1 MKEKLG
7 LLGYV
12 YKFFGYLVTSKLPE
26 IKSVDLFFNQF
37 ETQNNGESD
46 GRANPRALIEILDA
60 NMLQGFGG
68 NQEVVLEVKLHI
80 GIDIINSFSS
90 GSELES
96 RNLIYLNLLDRVYKQ
111 LAYTSSYNLPEELKN
126 DDFAIYQVE
135 RSSIVL
141 ATNPEGAKVTTIT
154 FRCIVEDRSARNYSV
169 EGEVNTVEL
178 TIDYKGD
185 EATKETV
192 YIRENPN

>member
-12 YKFFGYLVTSKLPE
+12 YKFFRYLVTSKLPD

-37 ETQNNGESD
+37 ESQAIGESD
-46 GRANPRALIEILDA
+46 GRANPRVLIEILEGE
-60 NMLQGFGG
+60 MLQRFGG

-80 GIDIINSFSS
+80 GIDIINTFYS
-90 GSELES
+90 GSELEDK
-96 RNLIYLNLLDRVYKQ
+96 NLGYLNLLDKIYKG

-135 RSSIVL
+135 RSNIVL
-141 ATNPEGAKVTTIT
+141 ATNQESIKVTTIT

-169 EGEVNTVEL
+169 EGKVNTVEL

-185 EATKETV
+185 EATKETI
-192 YIRENPN
+192 YIGEIPN